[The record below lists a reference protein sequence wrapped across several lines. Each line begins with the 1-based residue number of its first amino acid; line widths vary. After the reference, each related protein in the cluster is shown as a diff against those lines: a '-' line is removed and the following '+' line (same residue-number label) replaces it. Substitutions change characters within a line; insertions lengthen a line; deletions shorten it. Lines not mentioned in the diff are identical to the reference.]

1 MREGGAMLNG
11 RCLCASVSY
20 DINGPLDE
28 VRNCHCSM
36 CRKAH
41 GTAFRFRASVRC
53 RDLRRTAGEKLITW
67 YESSPGTERGFCSRC
82 GSPLLSRFSK
92 SPELCGLPLGR
103 LDTDPGMRQ
112 AMHIFVGSKAYWFE
126 IADSLPRYE
135 AGPSR

>member
-1 MREGGAMLNG
+1 VRERKLRYQRAAGRGAQL
-11 RCLCASVSY
+11 
-20 DINGPLDE
+20 PLLD
-28 VRNCHCSM
+28 VPQG
-36 CRKAH
+36 A
-41 GTAFRFRASVRC
+41 AFRFRASVRC